1 MQLQIR
7 RPPDLASQLPYGWE
21 AVPRDLSFELTNVFN
36 WILSSL
42 NGILYREYGV
52 FSDIPLVCSRLF
64 HCFLSLTVGCP
75 YRWCLQWG
83 GREEVWEIP
92 RAVQQSDLINLQA
105 THQSVP
111 DPCTN
116 QRGEGWCLSPCS
128 TMGQPIT
135 LHHLATYQNQP
146 FIITSQSNEP
156 ITSLNS
162 TRQQSD
168 LKDPCQSHVVL
179 WMCWCVSELVLL
191 LYYTGILSALF
202 SKQTYFRFFLFKCEY
217 IMLHCVTEEQ
227 FISFHTTTLNVWFID
242 MQPFSWMFCL
252 SYEWSVIFY
261 SQSPGVDLILLTAWG
276 ISQRTILLTLLI
288 DLDRQL

>member
-116 QRGEGWCLSPCS
+116 QRGGLMSFTMFNNGTTNHPSSPSYLSEP
-128 TMGQPIT
+128 TIHHHIT
-135 LHHLATYQNQP
+135 
-146 FIITSQSNEP
+146 
-156 ITSLNS
+156 
-162 TRQQSD
+162 
-168 LKDPCQSHVVL
+168 K
-179 WMCWCVSELVLL
+179 
-191 LYYTGILSALF
+191 
-202 SKQTYFRFFLFKCEY
+202 
-217 IMLHCVTEEQ
+217 
-227 FISFHTTTLNVWFID
+227 
-242 MQPFSWMFCL
+242 
-252 SYEWSVIFY
+252 
-261 SQSPGVDLILLTAWG
+261 
-276 ISQRTILLTLLI
+276 QRTNHKPKFNKAAVWSEGSMPKSCCIVNVLVWVSIIIILYWNTQCFVFKTNLL
-288 DLDRQL
+288 